1 MSYNWRDFL
10 GNIHDTRLTTST
22 NTFASSLRHKKMAD
36 VLCSEIQDPAPTKS
50 GRHSRFT
57 PQQDLAIVREVAA
70 VRAHLAEYGE
80 TKKRFATVAERV
92 GENAHFRGMESI
104 GWKTAQDRYK
114 RLQDQYDKSD
124 SENQRLSGVG
134 GGEMGELADLLMT
147 LREARDDWDAQ
158 KNP

>member
-1 MSYNWRDFL
+1 MIGTGVVQLAGFL

-36 VLCSEIQDPAPTKS
+36 VLCSEIKDPAPTKS

-80 TKKRFATVAERV
+80 TKKRFATVAERA

-114 RLQDQYDKSD
+114 RLQINMIKVILKTKDCL
-124 SENQRLSGVG
+124 EWEEER
-134 GGEMGELADLLMT
+134 
-147 LREARDDWDAQ
+147 
-158 KNP
+158 